1 VKTTRLQLE
10 FAPNAR
16 RVSWLGALMLAA
28 GAALLGFSG
37 LQLAKVL
44 ATNARQADTLAA
56 LEAHRGAAV
65 AAAAASAKR
74 ASPSDPAE
82 LARTRAV
89 RLVAQNLVTPW
100 ADLLASLESAP
111 NKSVALLSVEPSVSK
126 HSLRLTAE
134 ARSAQDM
141 LGYLSA
147 LQRDSRLSAVVLVS
161 HQVQAQAPG
170 TPVRFQVQAAW
181 GGGQ

>member
-16 RVSWLGALMLAA
+16 RVTWLGALMLVA
-28 GAALLGFSG
+28 GAAVFGFSA

-44 ATNARQADTLAA
+44 TSNAHQADTLAA
-56 LEAHRGAAV
+56 LDARRGAAL
-65 AAAAASAKR
+65 AATANAKR
-74 ASPSDPAE
+74 NAPTDPAE

-147 LQRDSRLSAVVLVS
+147 LQHDSRLNAVVLVS
-161 HQVQAQAPG
+161 HQVQMQAPG
-170 TPVRFQVQAAW
+170 TPVRFQLQANW
-181 GGGQ
+181 GAGP

>member
-1 VKTTRLQLE
+1 VKTTRLHLE

-16 RVSWLGALMLAA
+16 RVTWLGVAMLIA
-28 GAALLGFSG
+28 GIAVLGVSAV
-37 LQLAKVL
+37 QLTKVL
-44 ATNARQADTLAA
+44 TTQTHQANTLAA
-56 LEAHRGAAV
+56 LEARQGAAL
-65 AAAAASAKR
+65 AAAAARAKR
-74 ASPSDPAE
+74 PTPTDPAE

-111 NKSVALLSVEPSVSK
+111 NKSVALLSVEPSVSR

-147 LQRDSRLSAVVLVS
+147 LQRDSRLSSVVLVS

-181 GGGQ
+181 GGGL